1 MFSTYYNAAVRKLV
15 IGFGSLFDDITIERL
30 TAENTQV
37 DRIRVP
43 LSYGPS
49 EKFLMR
55 LDNPSSI
62 NEDQTSVQITLPRM
76 SFEITAISYD
86 SGRVKNRLNKQST
99 SSDADGST
107 SFSYS
112 EVPYNVT
119 FSLYA
124 MVRNMDDGFQIM
136 EQILPMF
143 SPDFNIRINFTDL
156 FQKVDVP
163 IILNDVTLAED
174 YDGSFEERRN
184 ILLTFDFTA
193 KTYMY
198 GPKKTSKIITDANI
212 RSWDYTLGKSGAWA
226 FNEIGISGGSTG
238 ISGGTSGSSYDT
250 YEYLYELGNYGVTG
264 AIDTYGNYI
273 GPTYG

>member
-15 IGFGSLFDDITIERL
+15 IGFGSLFDDIVIERL
-30 TAENTQV
+30 TAQNTQV
-37 DRIRVP
+37 ERIRVP

-55 LDNPSSI
+55 LDQPSSI
-62 NEDQTSVQITLPRM
+62 NEDNTTVQITLPRM

-86 SGRVKNRLNKQST
+86 SSRVKNRLNKQCTT
-99 SSDADGST
+99 SDSDGST

-198 GPKKTSKIITDANI
+198 GPKKSSKIITDANV
-212 RSWDYTLGKSGAWA
+212 RTWDYNLGKSGAWS
-226 FNEIGISGGSTG
+226 FNEIGISGGL
-238 ISGGTSGSSYDT
+238 SGGTLGSSYDT
-250 YEYLYELGNYGVTG
+250 YEYYYELGEYGVTG